1 MFSFRDKVVLHCFI
15 VYRMI
20 KLESNIYAVVIS
32 CDDQIV
38 NEKMSVI
45 DNFIA
50 TTIVYC
56 FAIHDESQLCVVL
69 CIDIYKPYQQI
80 LYYNF
85 YCKFLLYSAFIF
97 ANYYFNGRK
106 NHVN

>member
-50 TTIVYC
+50 TTIVHCFLLVMMNRYC
-56 FAIHDESQLCVVL
+56 VL
-69 CIDIYKPYQQI
+69 CYILIFINYQNI
-80 LYYNF
+80 LYYDF
-85 YCKFLLYSAFIF
+85 YFKFLLYSV
-97 ANYYFNGRK
+97 G
-106 NHVN
+106 